1 MNTAS
6 LTSHLLI
13 RLCILF
19 TRRVIKNGY
28 AQPPRISRPDDDD
41 YRQER
46 RQLIFLV
53 AALLALSLILLAS
66 VLT

>member
-1 MNTAS
+1 LKVSALRHQQVTMRYEYRQPDIAPVN
-6 LTSHLLI
+6 
-13 RLCILF
+13 
-19 TRRVIKNGY
+19 